1 MAAYAKFDSFN
12 ETLSLKDQTELRDFV
27 REKKEEIFAARSEDA
42 KVRLVN
48 QYIEEVNERLLRK
61 K

>member
-27 REKKEEIFAARSEDA
+27 REKKEEVFAARSEDA